1 MVGAGNSF
9 GRPSGGQGGG
19 CTKSRGG
26 VTFAAAATALG
37 AGGLNSR
44 TTSRPKRLY
53 IWGRSGDCVQ
63 VWSDEGAAT
72 QQGLQPSGA
81 GASTRPGFLR
91 RLGTG
96 AAPTEATGAAGD
108 RPRPPMQ
115 HLSLT
120 LGGEAMV
127 GGKQRGKE
135 LQIAERLRRE
145 PRDPDQVLARCMQ
158 PQKWASRPRG
168 GFFLLVSRLTPRRD
182 DRGRDLDTDHLPR
195 AGELAAPRNPR
206 HQIAQMGAIAGPET
220 VTVRVRVRETPRKAG
235 WRHLG
240 QGVQTD
246 RR

>member
-1 MVGAGNSF
+1 MTMWRPPTCAARGEPRPSGPKIAAGQRPPGETGRQSPHLLVVGAGNSF
-9 GRPSGGQGGG
+9 GRLSGGQGGG

-44 TTSRPKRLY
+44 TTSRPKRFY

-63 VWSDEGAAT
+63 VWSDAGAAT

-115 HLSLT
+115 YLSLT
-120 LGGEAMV
+120 LGGEVLV
-127 GGKQRGKE
+127 GGSSVAKE
-135 LQIAERLRRE
+135 
-145 PRDPDQVLARCMQ
+145 
-158 PQKWASRPRG
+158 
-168 GFFLLVSRLTPRRD
+168 
-182 DRGRDLDTDHLPR
+182 H
-195 AGELAAPRNPR
+195 
-206 HQIAQMGAIAGPET
+206 
-220 VTVRVRVRETPRKAG
+220 
-235 WRHLG
+235 
-240 QGVQTD
+240 
-246 RR
+246 